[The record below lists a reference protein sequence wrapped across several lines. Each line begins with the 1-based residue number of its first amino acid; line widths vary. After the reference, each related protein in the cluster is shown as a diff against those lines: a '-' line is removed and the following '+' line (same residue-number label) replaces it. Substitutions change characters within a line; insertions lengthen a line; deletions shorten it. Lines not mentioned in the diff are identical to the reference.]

1 MNDRFSELRR
11 TEIRSEQYRSI
22 AKIQFNLV

>member
-1 MNDRFSELRR
+1 MSDKFSELPR
-11 TEIRSEQYRSI
+11 TEIRSEQHHLI